1 MNNKMQL
8 ILYLTVDDHFQRY
21 MQEIV
26 YLNVLNWVSSL
37 FLLSWMIFAV
47 DLISNLLGILTNLGW
62 SDGDWNRD
70 TFLTFLSCVHMKTL
84 DFREQLNHLV
94 RETQKYGTNAAK
106 VVIWASWWAWFYFS
120 KPFTL

>member
-70 TFLTFLSCVHMKTL
+70 SFL
-84 DFREQLNHLV
+84 
-94 RETQKYGTNAAK
+94 
-106 VVIWASWWAWFYFS
+106 
-120 KPFTL
+120 